1 MRGRINSQIDQTR
14 RKLLKD
20 AARTFFDENG
30 YYLARGVYSPQQI
43 DRLEAEFDRVVRQ
56 VE

>member
-1 MRGRINSQIDQTR
+1 VRGRINSQIDQTR

-20 AARTFFDENG
+20 AARTFFDKNG

-43 DRLEAEFDRVVRQ
+43 D
-56 VE
+56 